1 MRPAT
6 TTATV
11 RPDPHTNEL
20 SAWNLDIIET
30 IEYITNYIKYAYSY
44 TATSTWVCLRAAE
57 QGGSQKQSFFSS
69 EMLPRSEG
77 HDPVMWNEGVF
88 RRIIYHC
95 CVPSFQTNK
104 GSNID

>member
-6 TTATV
+6 TTTTTV

-57 QGGSQKQSFFSS
+57 QGGSQKQSFFQVKCYPGLRTMILLCGMKVFS
-69 EMLPRSEG
+69 EE
-77 HDPVMWNEGVF
+77 
-88 RRIIYHC
+88 
-95 CVPSFQTNK
+95 
-104 GSNID
+104 